1 MKKQKSILI
10 ISVFILTI
18 YFSNCS
24 KDIKYGSNNGNFLNI
39 RGTKLY
45 YEEYGKGMPVILL
58 HGGFGSISDF
68 KKFIPGLSENY
79 RVIVPDAPGQGR
91 SDHADSVI
99 SYRLME
105 EYYSAMTDQLI
116 PDSAY
121 VIGWS
126 DGGVAA
132 LLLAVNRPD
141 KIKKVIAA
149 GANYR
154 ADGVKKEVIE
164 FNESKLCNIE
174 WAEANNK
181 AWIEKY
187 KNMSPQND
195 WKRYLS
201 ETKLMWSEEEYFPK
215 ADLEKINIP
224 VLLIY
229 GDKDVITK
237 EHEDVIHSSIRN
249 SKLQILPN
257 TSHNIFAEQPEL
269 LIKIADE
276 FFNLK

>member
-1 MKKQKSILI
+1 MYCS
-10 ISVFILTI
+10 
-18 YFSNCS
+18 CS
-24 KDIKYGSNNGNFLNI
+24 KEIKYGSNNGNYLTI

-68 KKFIPGLSENY
+68 KKIIGGLSENY

-91 SDHADSVI
+91 SDHAHSAI
-99 SYRLME
+99 SYSLME
-105 EYYSAMTDQLI
+105 AYYSAMIDQLKL
-116 PDSAY
+116 DSAY
-121 VIGWS
+121 LIGWS

-132 LLLAVNRPD
+132 LLLAIKRGD

-174 WAEANNK
+174 WAEINNK

-187 KNMSPQND
+187 KNLSPQND
-195 WKRYLS
+195 WKRYVT
-201 ETKLMWSEEEYFPK
+201 ETKNMWSETEYFPK
-215 ADLEKINIP
+215 SDLGKINIP
-224 VLLIY
+224 VFIIY
-229 GDKDVITK
+229 GEKDVITP
-237 EHEDVIHSSIRN
+237 EHGIEIHNSIPN
-249 SKLQILPN
+249 SQLKILPN
-257 TSHNIFAEQPEL
+257 ASHNVFSEQPEL
-269 LIKIADE
+269 MISIATD
-276 FFNLK
+276 FFNSK